1 MDIFIFIH
9 ILPPSFNIMIPGE
22 PFSLRTNPPGGQK
35 MAKKR
40 KLWKI
45 TNINGFLF
53 CLIPVRDNRVLSLIS
68 VILVS
73 LTLDV
78 YQTWYT

>member
-35 MAKKR
+35 MAKKESCE
-40 KLWKI
+40 KLQI
-45 TNINGFLF
+45 
-53 CLIPVRDNRVLSLIS
+53 
-68 VILVS
+68 
-73 LTLDV
+73 
-78 YQTWYT
+78 